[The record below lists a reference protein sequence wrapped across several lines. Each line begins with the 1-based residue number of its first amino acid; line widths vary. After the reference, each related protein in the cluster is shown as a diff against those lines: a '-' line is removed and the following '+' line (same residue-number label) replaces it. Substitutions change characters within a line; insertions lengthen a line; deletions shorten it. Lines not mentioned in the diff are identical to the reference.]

1 MENYSSAIVPHSL
14 QNQNS
19 MELKLHSSM
28 ASLEPVPRKLNTVIS
43 SHSKFPHFSPLKPS
57 NCSLPSTPLCS
68 YAVPDSKNPT
78 TNSNKVQPRRKN
90 ATPTGCFAQKTQTSW
105 KENLPR
111 EPKPKLD
118 NTHNRVDQNCQ
129 NALFDATT
137 LNVNLIEL
145 CEEGKLAEALELMGQ
160 GSVADYGVFLV
171 MLNLCEGTR
180 SLESGKRV
188 HEFLRRSRF
197 RGEVELNNRLI
208 GMYGKCGNMNIARK
222 VFDRM
227 PERNMSSWHLMIIG
241 YTENGAGDD
250 ALLVFQEMKEA
261 GIRPESETFALVLA
275 ACAREEA
282 VEEGLLH
289 FESMKE
295 YGIVPTMEHYMEVI
309 NILGNASQLNEAE
322 EFIESKPFQPE
333 DDIWEALR
341 NFARIHGDM
350 DDEKLKGLSGQ
361 RRSWRCG
368 FWA

>member
-1 MENYSSAIVPHSL
+1 MED
-14 QNQNS
+14 
-19 MELKLHSSM
+19 
-28 ASLEPVPRKLNTVIS
+28 TG
-43 SHSKFPHFSPLKPS
+43 
-57 NCSLPSTPLCS
+57 
-68 YAVPDSKNPT
+68 KN
-78 TNSNKVQPRRKN
+78 
-90 ATPTGCFAQKTQTSW
+90 G
-105 KENLPR
+105 
-111 EPKPKLD
+111 
-118 NTHNRVDQNCQ
+118 
-129 NALFDATT
+129 
-137 LNVNLIEL
+137 
-145 CEEGKLAEALELMGQ
+145 
-160 GSVADYGVFLV
+160 GSVAAYGVFLA

-180 SLESGKRV
+180 SLEYGKKV

-208 GMYGKCGNMNIARK
+208 GMYGKCGNMNIARN

-250 ALLVFQEMKEA
+250 ALLVFQEMKEE
-261 GIRPESETFALVLA
+261 GTRPESETFALVLA

-309 NILGNASQLNEAE
+309 NILGNAGQLNEVE

-350 DDEKLKGLSGQ
+350 DLEDRAEELLACLNPSKAIADKLPTPPRKK
-361 RRSWRCG
+361 
-368 FWA
+368 

>member
-1 MENYSSAIVPHSL
+1 MED
-14 QNQNS
+14 
-19 MELKLHSSM
+19 KG
-28 ASLEPVPRKLNTVIS
+28 
-43 SHSKFPHFSPLKPS
+43 
-57 NCSLPSTPLCS
+57 
-68 YAVPDSKNPT
+68 KN
-78 TNSNKVQPRRKN
+78 
-90 ATPTGCFAQKTQTSW
+90 G
-105 KENLPR
+105 
-111 EPKPKLD
+111 
-118 NTHNRVDQNCQ
+118 
-129 NALFDATT
+129 
-137 LNVNLIEL
+137 
-145 CEEGKLAEALELMGQ
+145 
-160 GSVADYGVFLV
+160 GSVADYGVFLA

-180 SLESGKRV
+180 LLEYGKRV

-208 GMYGKCGNMNIARK
+208 GMYEKCGNMNIARK

-295 YGIVPTMEHYMEVI
+295 YGVVPTMEHYMEVI
-309 NILGNASQLNEAE
+309 NILGNAGQLNEAE

-350 DDEKLKGLSGQ
+350 DLEN
-361 RRSWRCG
+361 R
-368 FWA
+368 A

>member
-1 MENYSSAIVPHSL
+1 
-14 QNQNS
+14 
-19 MELKLHSSM
+19 
-28 ASLEPVPRKLNTVIS
+28 
-43 SHSKFPHFSPLKPS
+43 
-57 NCSLPSTPLCS
+57 
-68 YAVPDSKNPT
+68 
-78 TNSNKVQPRRKN
+78 
-90 ATPTGCFAQKTQTSW
+90 
-105 KENLPR
+105 
-111 EPKPKLD
+111 
-118 NTHNRVDQNCQ
+118 
-129 NALFDATT
+129 
-137 LNVNLIEL
+137 
-145 CEEGKLAEALELMGQ
+145 
-160 GSVADYGVFLV
+160 

-180 SLESGKRV
+180 SLEYGKRV

-208 GMYGKCGNMNIARK
+208 GMYGKCGNMNIARN

-250 ALLVFQEMKEA
+250 ALLVFQEMKKA
-261 GIRPESETFALVLA
+261 GTRPESETFALVLA

-309 NILGNASQLNEAE
+309 NILGNAGQLNEAE

-341 NFARIHGDM
+341 NFVRIHEDM
-350 DDEKLKGLSGQ
+350 DLEDRFEWPEEELALWFLGSAEVRRGEEEEKGARRCGLSPEVVVKGGG
-361 RRSWRCG
+361 CG
-368 FWA
+368 GAEMMEVMVAGKRQ